1 MRAELGLPPL
11 VAEGETQSSPNS
23 NESDER
29 IAEMAQRIEA
39 LEAEVAQLRQQTG
52 TVPPPTTVAKAGP
65 RWMEQDAIGIVK
77 RELQAST
84 SGCLGYERPVDQHE
98 CYLKDPVLGGMR
110 PALAELPPQ
119 HVGAFVSLV
128 AERALAENT
137 QWSAV
142 FEVNQEMWRVE
153 AIAEGIGSTLLF
165 YVNESTGLVEGAP
178 FTE

>member
-11 VAEGETQSSPNS
+11 DAEGKLQSTPTAG
-23 NESDER
+23 EVDKR
-29 IAEMAQRIEA
+29 IAEMTRRIEV
-39 LEAEVAQLRQQTG
+39 LEPQIAQLTQQTG
-52 TVPPPTTVAKAGP
+52 TVPPPTTVATAGP
-65 RWMEQDAIGIVK
+65 RWAEQDAIGIVK

-84 SGCLGYERPVDQHE
+84 SGCLRYERPVDQHE

-110 PALAELPPQ
+110 PALAELPARY
-119 HVGAFVSLV
+119 VGEFVGLV

-153 AIAEGIGSTLLF
+153 GIAEGIDSTLLF